1 MKSLVALV
9 IGVAAGIAPVRAEI
23 LHTER
28 SLYRN
33 IFVHEEGGQRCMR
46 FGRNGLLR
54 QSCITLSDPDTMV
67 FEYTKMAMGALYLN
81 PTPKRILIIGL
92 GGGTLP
98 RTFQKLFPDIV
109 MDVAEIDP
117 AVTRMAK
124 QYFSF
129 VPAVGTHVAEQDGR
143 VYVKRAL
150 QAGKT
155 YDLVILDAFDHQYIP
170 EHLLTV
176 EFLREVKGVL
186 APNGVLAANTFATS
200 RLYDSE
206 SATYHTVFGPFF
218 NLASASRVILAR
230 MSGLPDQAE
239 LARNADALEERLAAF
254 GTGKAFLL
262 PKFEISERSPPN
274 VRVLTDQYSPA
285 NLLNEE

>member
-1 MKSLVALV
+1 MKPIFALL
-9 IGVAAGIAPVRAEI
+9 IALAAGIAPAHSEI

-33 IFVHEEGGQRCMR
+33 IFVHQDGDQRCMR

-54 QSCITLSDPDTMV
+54 QSCVNLSDPDTMV
-67 FEYTKMAMGALYLN
+67 FEYTKMVMGALYLN
-81 PTPKRILIIGL
+81 PDPKRVLIIGL

-98 RTFQKLFPDIV
+98 RTLQKLYPAIAI
-109 MDVAEIDP
+109 DVVEIDP

-124 QYFSF
+124 QYFTF
-129 VPAVGTHVAEQDGR
+129 VPGPATQVAEQDGR
-143 VYVKRAL
+143 VFVKRAL
-150 QAGKT
+150 QAGKS

-176 EFLREVKGVL
+176 EFLKEVKGVL

-200 RLYDSE
+200 RLYESE
-206 SATYHTVFGPFF
+206 TATYHAVFGAFF
-218 NLASASRVILAR
+218 NLVSASRVILAR
-230 MSGLPDQAE
+230 VGTLPDEAE
-239 LARNADALEERLAAF
+239 IERNADALEERLRPLD
-254 GTGKAFLL
+254 TGKEFLL
-262 PKFEISERSPPN
+262 HRFQVSKPSGSK

>member
-1 MKSLVALV
+1 MTSLFALIVAIV
-9 IGVAAGIAPVRAEI
+9 VGATPARAEV

-33 IFVHEEGGQRCMR
+33 ITVHEEGGQRCMR

-67 FEYTKMAMGALYLN
+67 FEYTKMVMGALYLN
-81 PTPKRILIIGL
+81 PAPQRVLIIGL

-98 RTFQKLFPDIV
+98 RTFQKLFPDVV
-109 MDVAEIDP
+109 MDIVEIDP

-124 QYFSF
+124 KYFSF
-129 VPAVGTHVAEQDGR
+129 VPASGTQVSEQDGR
-143 VYVKRAL
+143 VFVKRAL

-206 SATYHTVFGPFF
+206 SATYHAVFGRYF
-218 NLASASRVILAR
+218 NMASASRVILMR
-230 MSGLPDQAE
+230 LGGLPDQAE
-239 LARNADALEERLAAF
+239 IARNADAIEERLQPF
-254 GTGKAFLL
+254 GTGKAFLM
-262 PKFEISERSPPN
+262 PKFAVSERSPSD
-274 VRVLTDQYSPA
+274 VRLLTDQYSPA